1 MTNYEMTQSYIFRE
15 VALTTWNIK
24 PSCLLDDVS
33 KFRNEMYSL
42 LWTEVTVKLGILMP
56 VFTFNNRYNTLPI
69 KPKLNSM

>member
-1 MTNYEMTQSYIFRE
+1 MTNHEMTQSYIFRE
-15 VALTTWNIK
+15 VALTTWNIN